1 MIRATNTWKEDKEFV
16 PQESHWSI
24 PWNNEI
30 VRKNLSNYKTRT
42 YSLEYI
48 KNTWWSQHQ
57 QKSKA
62 WFWWQ
67 HVYLWCE
74 LERWPETEWQ
84 FKVETFSDD
93 KTGWNTLRSKNDYSI
108 QLNKKRH
115 DFDDKMFES
124 LWYELERWPET
135 EWQFKVD
142 HQKEE
147 KKHIRRLGIR
157 LSVMIAT
164 KCDHHNHIQ
173 NDNAIWKV
181 DLLKVIMDDC
191 SELIIHRWLAYG
203 YWGWLW
209 RS

>member
-1 MIRATNTWKEDKEFV
+1 MFIGNIRTHDDHKINQSQRHDFDDKMN
-16 PQESHWSI
+16 ES
-24 PWNNEI
+24 
-30 VRKNLSNYKTRT
+30 
-42 YSLEYI
+42 
-48 KNTWWSQHQ
+48 
-57 QKSKA
+57 
-62 WFWWQ
+62 
-67 HVYLWCE
+67 LWCE

-108 QLNKKRH
+108 QLNKKRL

-124 LWYELERWPET
+124 LWCELERWPET

-164 KCDHHNHIQ
+164 KCDHHH
-173 NDNAIWKV
+173 NDDAICFKTNWVIWKF
-181 DLLKVIMDDC
+181 LLLLFLFNQLETFNCDSLMIVC
-191 SELIIHRWLAYG
+191 
-203 YWGWLW
+203 
-209 RS
+209 

>member
-1 MIRATNTWKEDKEFV
+1 MFIGNIRTHDDHNINQSQRHDFDDKMN
-16 PQESHWSI
+16 ES
-24 PWNNEI
+24 
-30 VRKNLSNYKTRT
+30 
-42 YSLEYI
+42 
-48 KNTWWSQHQ
+48 
-57 QKSKA
+57 
-62 WFWWQ
+62 
-67 HVYLWCE
+67 LWCE
-74 LERWPETEWQ
+74 LERWPETECQ

-108 QLNKKRH
+108 QLNKKRL

-124 LWYELERWPET
+124 LWCELERWPET